1 MSDDIQQQFRDGAE
15 AYAQRLR
22 DAKAAKQNPKV
33 NTAANG
39 AAFAALMQARLDQLD
54 ADSGIGDIA
63 IPRNN

>member
-1 MSDDIQQQFRDGAE
+1 MSDINQEFRDGAE

-33 NTAANG
+33 TTAENG
-39 AAFAALMQARLDQLD
+39 ELFATAMQARLDQLD
-54 ADSGIGDIA
+54 ADSGIADIA